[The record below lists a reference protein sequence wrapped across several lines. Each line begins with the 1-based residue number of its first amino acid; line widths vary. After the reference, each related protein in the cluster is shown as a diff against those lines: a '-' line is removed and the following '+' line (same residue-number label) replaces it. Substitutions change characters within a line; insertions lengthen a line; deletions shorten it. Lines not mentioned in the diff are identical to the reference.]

1 MWNCWLLA
9 VAIIYVSP
17 AGQDLR
23 EKQGQ
28 LDIQPLMSGR
38 S

>member
-1 MWNCWLLA
+1 VELLA
-9 VAIIYVSP
+9 VGGAIIYVSP

-23 EKQGQ
+23 GKKGQ
-28 LDIQPLMSGR
+28 LEIQPLMSGR